1 MVLISTHI
9 AADFDAFASVLAARK
24 LHPEARVFFPG
35 SREESVRRLEDTG
48 LVPFEELRHKDVDPG
63 EIRRLILC
71 DIRQKPRLGVVAE
84 WLDDHP
90 EIEVIAYDHHPD
102 TEADVA
108 VDAGIVDPQVGSTST
123 LLVEE
128 IRRRELAVTPEEATL
143 LLMGI
148 YEDTGSLTFVTTSE
162 RDYTAAAW
170 LLSQGG
176 ELAVVRRF
184 AVDRLDVE
192 RLDLLHRMTR
202 ELAVFRLHDHRV
214 GVVTLDLGGYVEEL
228 APLVSRLVEI
238 FELPL
243 LFALFGEG
251 DRVSCIARG
260 ELPGVDLGELLAEFA
275 AGGGHATAA
284 SGRIKGKTLLEVRER
299 LLDFLERR
307 LPPAGVARDLMIE
320 PFFRLQSGT
329 PVEEAKGRL
338 VARRVNAAPVMGPD
352 GRPVGW
358 VSRQILDAALQHG
371 LAERPVDRVMTPT
384 LEWIG
389 PEASAEEVA
398 ERILDRRSRF
408 VLVGDQRTGEVLGL
422 ITRMEVLSHLYGRL
436 ADSPR
441 VDRRTRRHMPSFR
454 ETARLLQELPEA
466 VRRRV
471 QVAAQLSRERG
482 VPVYLVGGLVRD
494 LVLGRENRDVDLVV
508 QGDGIAF
515 AEALA
520 EKLGGRCRSHEA
532 FLTAVVVDAEDF
544 HVDVATARSEFY
556 RAPAALPEVE
566 TSTLRQDLYRRDFT
580 VNTLAL
586 RLGPQE
592 TPELID
598 HFGGRQDLDLKI
610 LRVLHSLSFVD
621 DPTRA
626 FRAVRL
632 ELRLGFEMSP
642 ETEHLVQVALE
653 EGVFDRLSGARLRD
667 ELALLLEDPDLAVR
681 AFERLDELGLLTVLH
696 PRLRFDDAVRERVI
710 EARSAYAWFE
720 LEGLEEPPV
729 EVWKLMLL
737 ALVGEGGTL
746 GRGDLFELAERLM
759 LAAPDLRLMGDFR
772 QRLADARK
780 VLARP
785 DARPHEI
792 HDALE
797 RLGGEETLLLLALSD
812 EPVRTWVHRDLTE
825 LRRLELTIRGG
836 DLVEAGFEPGA
847 QIGDALRAVRAARLD
862 GELAAEDELDYGLR
876 WLRERAP
883 GGPTRPPGSAFHA
896 IGLLLSLAAWLVGS
910 LIAPTAPLAGQ
921 PPTETPDPAAEGL
934 LRPGPRTVPQKQTEE
949 PLPEVAPPD
958 PMRRPP
964 IREVLRYDCES
975 ELARRSLVLFDDR
988 TVRLKETTRVAEA
1001 SDGGETLTL
1010 HQLDPDRY
1018 EAFLRRLA
1026 GERAA
1031 EPGDLTTHGPGGAW
1045 VEGCR
1050 LVLEL
1055 PGREREEHRFGR
1067 YDALSLSLSRRVAI
1081 AEEMA
1086 ELAEE
1091 VSRLSGLPRDYEGRR
1106 GDVLERR
1113 DGALFEIV
1121 RETGDRGGWELAGID
1136 QPLTVYI
1143 PKGALRQ
1150 EFVRLVSREELEER

>member
-24 LHPEARVFFPG
+24 LHPEGRVFFPG

-48 LVPFEELRHKDVDPG
+48 LVPFEELRHKDVEPG
-63 EIRRLILC
+63 EIHRLVLC
-71 DIRQKPRLGVVAE
+71 DIRQKPRMGVVAE
-84 WLDDHP
+84 WLDEHP
-90 EIEVIAYDHHPD
+90 QIEVIAYDHHPSTD
-102 TEADVA
+102 ADVA
-108 VDAGIVDPQVGSTST
+108 VDDGIVDPEVGSTST

-128 IRRRELAVTPEEATL
+128 IRRRELDVTPEEATL

-148 YEDTGSLTFVTTSE
+148 YEDTGSLTFATTSE
-162 RDYTAAAW
+162 RDFTAAAW
-170 LLSQGG
+170 LLSRGG
-176 ELAVVRRF
+176 DLSVVRRF

-202 ELAVFRLHDHRV
+202 ELTVFRLHDHRV
-214 GVVTLDLGGYVEEL
+214 GVVALDLGGYVEEL

-243 LFALFGEG
+243 LLALFGEG

-260 ELPGVDLGELLAEFA
+260 DLPGVDLGELLAEFA
-275 AGGGHATAA
+275 GGGGHATAA

-299 LLDFLERR
+299 LLSFLERR

-338 VARRVNAAPVMGPD
+338 VARRVNAAPVMNPE

-408 VLVGDQRTGEVLGL
+408 VLVGHEESGEVLGL

-436 ADSPR
+436 ADSSR
-441 VDRRTRRHMPSFR
+441 VDRRTRRHVPSFR
-454 ETARLLQELPEA
+454 ETGRLLKGLPDG

-471 QVAAQLSRERG
+471 QPAAQLSRERG

-520 EKLGGRCRSHEA
+520 ERLGGRCRSHEA
-532 FLTAVVVDAEDF
+532 FLTAVVVDPEDF
-544 HVDVATARSEFY
+544 HIDVATARSEFY

-642 ETEHLVQVALE
+642 ETEHLVRVAFE
-653 EGVFDRLSGARLRD
+653 EGVFDRLSGARLRE
-667 ELALLLEDPDLAVR
+667 ELVLLLEDPDLAVR
-681 AFERLDELGLLTVLH
+681 AFERLEELGLLPVLH
-696 PRLRFDDAVRERVI
+696 PRLRFDESVRDRVV
-710 EARSAYAWFE
+710 EARSAYAWYQ
-720 LEGLEEPPV
+720 LEGLDEPPV
-729 EVWKLMLL
+729 ATWKLMLL
-737 ALVGEGGTL
+737 ALVGEAGAL
-746 GRGDLFELAERLM
+746 GRRELFELAERLM
-759 LAAPDLRLMGDFR
+759 LGTPDIRLLGDFR
-772 QRLADARK
+772 QRLAEARK
-780 VLARP
+780 DLSRAG
-785 DARPHEI
+785 ARPHEV

-797 RLGGEETLLLLALSD
+797 RLEGEEVLLLLALSD
-812 EPVRTWVHRDLTE
+812 EPVRARVRRGLTE
-825 LRRLELTIRGG
+825 LRPMELAIGG
-836 DLVEAGFEPGA
+836 RDLVAAGFEPGVE
-847 QIGDALRAVRAARLD
+847 IGDALRATRVARLD
-862 GELAAEDELDYGLR
+862 GEIDAADELDYAVR
-876 WLRERAP
+876 YLREHTP
-883 GGPTRPPGSAFHA
+883 ET
-896 IGLLLSLAAWLVGS
+896 VG
-910 LIAPTAPLAGQ
+910 
-921 PPTETPDPAAEGL
+921 
-934 LRPGPRTVPQKQTEE
+934 
-949 PLPEVAPPD
+949 
-958 PMRRPP
+958 
-964 IREVLRYDCES
+964 
-975 ELARRSLVLFDDR
+975 
-988 TVRLKETTRVAEA
+988 
-1001 SDGGETLTL
+1001 
-1010 HQLDPDRY
+1010 
-1018 EAFLRRLA
+1018 
-1026 GERAA
+1026 
-1031 EPGDLTTHGPGGAW
+1031 
-1045 VEGCR
+1045 
-1050 LVLEL
+1050 
-1055 PGREREEHRFGR
+1055 
-1067 YDALSLSLSRRVAI
+1067 
-1081 AEEMA
+1081 
-1086 ELAEE
+1086 
-1091 VSRLSGLPRDYEGRR
+1091 R
-1106 GDVLERR
+1106 GD
-1113 DGALFEIV
+1113 
-1121 RETGDRGGWELAGID
+1121 
-1136 QPLTVYI
+1136 
-1143 PKGALRQ
+1143 
-1150 EFVRLVSREELEER
+1150 